1 MTTPGIDI
9 AKVSIAGIFLVTSM
23 PIRAAG
29 SMLVYL
35 TVSALSPFDFMKAS
49 ITFCVKEPAPLA
61 ISRFSSC
68 SALVTLAPERS
79 EKIAYGAF

>member
-1 MTTPGIDI
+1 
-9 AKVSIAGIFLVTSM
+9 M

-29 SMLVYL
+29 SMLVYF

-49 ITFCVKEPAPLA
+49 ITFWRERSRRRCA

-68 SALVTLAPERS
+68 SGLVTLAPERS
-79 EKIAYGAF
+79 EKIA